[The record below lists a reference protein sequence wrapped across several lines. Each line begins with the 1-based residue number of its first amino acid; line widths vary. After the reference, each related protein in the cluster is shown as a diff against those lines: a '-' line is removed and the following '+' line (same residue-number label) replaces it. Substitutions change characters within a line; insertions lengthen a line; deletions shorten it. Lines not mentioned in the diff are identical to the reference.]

1 MVCLMVTRILL
12 CSDGSDAS
20 VAAIEAGSSLFSD
33 SATFEIV
40 MVVDGPDDAD
50 MVGASGHAGPAMSP
64 EEFELAERAAVAE
77 TERALE
83 GKAARLGLVD
93 AARIMLRGDP
103 GQAICKYAEEVSA
116 AAIVVGS
123 RGRSGLKRAVLGSV
137 SDYVTRNAPCS
148 VVVTPP
154 TGIS

>member
-1 MVCLMVTRILL
+1 MANRVLL

-20 VAAIEAGSSLFSD
+20 VAAIEAGSSLLGD

-40 MVVDGPDDAD
+40 MVFDGPDDAD
-50 MVGASGHAGPAMSP
+50 MHGASGHAGPTMTP
-64 EEFELAERAAVAE
+64 EEFDLAERTAVAD
-77 TERALE
+77 TERALAA
-83 GKAARLGLVD
+83 KAARLGLVD
-93 AARIMLRGDP
+93 VPRTMLRGDP
-103 GQAICKYAEEVSA
+103 GPAICRYAGEVSA

-137 SDYVTRNAPCS
+137 SDYVTRNAPCP

-154 TGIS
+154 SGVS